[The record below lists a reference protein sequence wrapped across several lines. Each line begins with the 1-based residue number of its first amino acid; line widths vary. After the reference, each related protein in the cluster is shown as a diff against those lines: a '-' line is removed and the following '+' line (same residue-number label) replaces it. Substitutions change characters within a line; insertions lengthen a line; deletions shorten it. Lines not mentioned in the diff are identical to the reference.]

1 MERFPGPIGQNVIML
16 IVTGHMYVDHLEL
29 AQFLR
34 DLDVLASATR
44 QRAGNISYDV
54 AVADPQVGRL
64 LISERWSDQSALSAH
79 LDAAETLAF
88 VSRWQFRMRGDIRK
102 YDASNE
108 RDVTEI

>member
-1 MERFPGPIGQNVIML
+1 ML

-34 DLDVLASATR
+34 DLEVLASAAR
-44 QRAGNISYDV
+44 QRAGNISYDF

-79 LDAAETLAF
+79 LNAVDTVAF
-88 VSRWQFRMRGDIRK
+88 VSRWHRRMRGDIRK

-108 RDVTEI
+108 RNLTES